1 MKFLISERQLKT
13 IVNFLNE
20 EIDSKTIIKAIEK
33 LNDIVKSNNTIDDK
47 SDSNKKKTLNTF
59 FRILTDDQTIEP
71 NDVID
76 DDIITKIKKYQKENG
91 LEETGNYDDK
101 TNDNILKGI
110 ITKFGLDK
118 IKTTKPEETKTDSE
132 TTNVG
137 GGGKIGDQKEFAD
150 FAAVTN
156 RVIDKFEGG
165 YWNGPTKENLEQ
177 NKSGVCNDHPAK
189 GMGRSTETLFGL
201 DRYHGRIEKT
211 DAGKDFFAEID
222 RQKNELGMDKFCKKW
237 KHYYRGGEL
246 EQKLKDLAIKIME
259 ERYEKNMKNYVNDS
273 ETKKIIESDPGLLLH
288 MSYAT
293 WNGSG
298 YFKRFAQNL
307 KKAVKE
313 GKRGK
318 ELIDI
323 AVKDRYD
330 TPFNHPDRH
339 EAEIRR
345 ISNA

>member
-20 EIDSKTIIKAIEK
+20 EIDNSTIMKAIEK
-33 LNDIVKSNNTIDDK
+33 LNDIVKSNKTIDDK
-47 SDSNKKKTLNTF
+47 SNSREKKTLNTF
-59 FRILTDDQTIEP
+59 FRILTNDQTIEP

-76 DDIITKIKKYQKENG
+76 DDIVTKIKKYQKENG

-101 TNDNILKGI
+101 TNDSILKDI
-110 ITKFGLDK
+110 ITKFNP
-118 IKTTKPEETKTDSE
+118 IKTKPEETKIDTE
-132 TTNVG
+132 TTSIG
-137 GGGKIGDQKEFAD
+137 GGGKIGNQKEFAD

-165 YWNGPTKENLEQ
+165 YWNGPTNDNLNK
-177 NKSGVCNDHPAK
+177 NKSGVCNDHPAR
-189 GMGRSTETLFGL
+189 GMGKSTETLFGL

-211 DAGKDFFAEID
+211 AAGQEFFKIID
-222 RQKNELGMDKFCKKW
+222 DEKEKLGMDNFCKKW

-259 ERYEKNMKNYVNDS
+259 ERYEKNMQKYANDP

-293 WNGSG
+293 WNGPG
-298 YFKRFAQNL
+298 FFKKFAESL
-307 KKAVKE
+307 KNAVKS

-323 AVKDRYD
+323 AVKDRYN
-330 TPFNHPDRH
+330 TRLYHPEKH